1 MYLTEN
7 SFNIILYKHFTVL
20 NIYLYLSRNIPQS
33 KLLFS

>member
-7 SFNIILYKHFTVL
+7 SFIILYKHFTIL